1 MKIMAISDG
10 NGLPIA
16 VAIDSASPAE
26 CTLVEKALEG
36 QIVSIRE
43 TMLIADKAYDSDG
56 LDDTLWRKYRIDL
69 IAPHRRNRKKAK
81 TQDGRKLRRY
91 VRRWK
96 AERGFAWLHNF
107 RRIVTRWERK
117 SENFLAFIHLGM
129 MKVLLNRF

>member
-1 MKIMAISDG
+1 VSDFRG
-10 NGLPIA
+10 E
-16 VAIDSASPAE
+16 DH
-26 CTLVEKALEG
+26 
-36 QIVSIRE
+36 
-43 TMLIADKAYDSDG
+43 G
-56 LDDTLWRKYRIDL
+56 LDETLWRKYRLDL
-69 IAPHRRNRKKAK
+69 IAPHRRNRKRPK

-129 MKVLLNRF
+129 MEVLLNRF

>member
-1 MKIMAISDG
+1 MAISDG

-16 VAIDSASPAE
+16 VAIESASPAE
-26 CTLVEKALEG
+26 CKLVEKTLEG
-36 QIVSIRE
+36 EIVSIRN

-56 LDDTLWRKYRIDL
+56 LDEELWRKFRIDL
-69 IAPHRRNRKKAK
+69 IAPHRKNRKRRR

-96 AERGFAWLHNF
+96 VERGFAWLHNF

-117 SENFLAFIHLGM
+117 AENFLAFIHLGM
-129 MKVLLNRF
+129 MKVLLNGF